1 MRRGMF
7 LTPIFIVGV
16 MVLSEGFADEPF
28 GHLKYMLAHVGEDG
42 VGLGSDFDG
51 AKMPSGLGNA
61 AGLQNLVG
69 AMRTRGFDHANRED
83 MLKSPPRTG
92 TDFDKLSAP
101 AATAGADAWVA
112 PPATRPTTPAEE
124 PSTPFTI
131 RNNPSHLHRAHV
143 RS

>member
-51 AKMPSGLGNA
+51 AKMASGLGSA
-61 AGLQNLVG
+61 AALQTLVD
-69 AMRTRGFDHANRED
+69 AMRARGFDQPLIEKVCFKNWLRLLGQTWGE
-83 MLKSPPRTG
+83 TG
-92 TDFDKLSAP
+92 
-101 AATAGADAWVA
+101 
-112 PPATRPTTPAEE
+112 
-124 PSTPFTI
+124 
-131 RNNPSHLHRAHV
+131 
-143 RS
+143 